1 MEVDQNGNTITLPA
15 IADTMRSLP
24 DTLGIGAGPF
34 SPKGAMHYFVTERLK
49 KWQKVVSSYD
59 GERKYIKY
67 TGYSDLYFY
76 ALQGLG
82 LTSLPAFIEQRW
94 RIRDGY
100 YRCGDFKAESGYIGG
115 RIGAKEGAV
124 IRFKAAKSGYFGIG
138 NDSGNITEGIYLKA
152 GEEGVFTNFQHG
164 ENIMLYIYQ
173 ADRMSML
180 DLSEISIDPQFG
192 NTLPKMSLL
201 QELYVGG
208 ESHGN
213 WTMSPGNTGYMTNLD
228 LGDMPFLRILDVRNT
243 EVQTVNASKC
253 PRLVSVY
260 ADNTGLSAITLAETS
275 PIDKLTLPE
284 TITELVLNNLP
295 NLTYPGGLTLGG
307 VAKITKIFV
316 NECPYVDAMT
326 LLEQIVNASAL
337 KTVRIPNVNATAS
350 VGLLRSIKESG
361 AIGLDANGNAYDEKE
376 QCSGITGRW
385 ILSELVETDEINAFA
400 AYFPQ
405 LELHNSQFSIV
416 KISDVVESDSC
427 ERYSNPENKTGA
439 DYGNTYIPS
448 GHMLAIQKGCHAYKC
463 SYNTEHL

>member
-1 MEVDQNGNTITLPA
+1 
-15 IADTMRSLP
+15 
-24 DTLGIGAGPF
+24 
-34 SPKGAMHYFVTERLK
+34 
-49 KWQKVVSSYD
+49 
-59 GERKYIKY
+59 
-67 TGYSDLYFY
+67 
-76 ALQGLG
+76 
-82 LTSLPAFIEQRW
+82 
-94 RIRDGY
+94 
-100 YRCGDFKAESGYIGG
+100 
-115 RIGAKEGAV
+115 
-124 IRFKAAKSGYFGIG
+124 
-138 NDSGNITEGIYLKA
+138 
-152 GEEGVFTNFQHG
+152 
-164 ENIMLYIYQ
+164 
-173 ADRMSML
+173 
-180 DLSEISIDPQFG
+180 
-192 NTLPKMSLL
+192 MSLL

-439 DYGNTYIPS
+439 DYGNSYVAS
-448 GHMLAIQKGCHAYKC
+448 GHILEIREGCHAYKC
-463 SYNTEHL
+463 SYNTKLKQLEGVQLSDEDFNYLKNGNSFDITDSAGEGFDIFWHAPHHWYKGVNDYKNQAKYFIPSTTEGGTAVDRAHSKAEAVGNAVPGEYGRICK